1 MNCTISYLT
10 MMEKNRVE
18 KIRMDKITIKN
29 LEVFAHHGVLK
40 EENVLGQKFL
50 ITVVIETDIRNAGRH
65 DALEQTMDYAQV
77 CHRITQCVTSKTYK
91 LIEAVAEQ
99 VAQMILTSYEQ
110 AGTVTVEVAKPWAP
124 IMLPLES
131 VSVTVQRSWHTA
143 YISLGSNM
151 GDKKGHLENA
161 LALLQADEM
170 TRIRKISSYYET
182 APVGGVVQ
190 EDFLNAAAEIETL
203 RTPKELL
210 LLISD
215 IEKAGKRERT
225 VHWGPRT
232 IDLDILLYDN
242 CIIDEEDLHIPHL
255 EMTKRAFVLE
265 PMNEIAPYAIHP
277 VLGKRICELFDML

>member
-1 MNCTISYLT
+1 
-10 MMEKNRVE
+10 
-18 KIRMDKITIKN
+18 MDKITIKN

-50 ITVVIETDIRNAGRH
+50 ITVMIGTDIRNAGLH
-65 DALEQTMDYAQV
+65 DAIDQTINYAEV
-77 CHRITQCVTSKTYK
+77 CHRITECVTTNTHK
-91 LIEAVAEQ
+91 LIETVAEQ
-99 VAQMILTSYEQ
+99 VAQMILAAYES
-110 AGTVTVEVAKPWAP
+110 AGTVTVEIAKPWAP

-131 VSVTVQRSWHTA
+131 VSVTVQRSRHTA

-151 GDKKGHLENA
+151 GDKRGHLEEA
-161 LALLQADEM
+161 LALLQADET
-170 TRIRKISSYYET
+170 TRVRKVSSFYET
-182 APVGGVVQ
+182 APVGEVKQ
-190 EDFLNAAAEIETL
+190 EDFLNAAVEIETL

-232 IDLDILLYDN
+232 IDLDILLYDT

-277 VLGKRICELFDML
+277 VSGRRICELFHML